1 MSIDDCEHFVNN
13 NHILAICTKTGG
25 IFVENDENVPSRYIL
40 RLRTYL
46 LTKLKIYV
54 KITLVKFLD
63 WYKLAIR
70 ASVSTNHR

>member
-1 MSIDDCEHFVNN
+1 MSIGNCKHFINN
-13 NHILAICTKTGG
+13 ELKIAICTKMGG
-25 IFVENDENVPSRYIL
+25 IFVENDECVAKYHISSSK
-40 RLRTYL
+40 TFL
-46 LTKLKIYV
+46 LTKSKIYG